1 MACGHSRR
9 PRKRNFEHT
18 FAGVAPV
25 EFSREPRG
33 AEVLPCRPKRS
44 FPSRPAER
52 NSCSEDPKCTP
63 EAFLKSQSDLQI
75 LFRSLHQMTDVEE
88 SRMLKTAESVARDK
102 SIKSLNR
109 AEVSA
114 GSSSFSSEKIDPDP
128 DEISQFRVALT
139 NAAQQ
144 NHLPSFFPYLHRLL
158 EHPTVASGTFSFAR
172 HCPTI
177 QTRVSRLTDA
187 QFLKPLLHAVGPRVR
202 SMLQNM
208 QVESCMDA
216 FAILMRM
223 TGTGAIRRAKV
234 QSSLVDLRADTM
246 DARLLLPSAIEQRE
260 RELGELGQGVKPEDK
275 LLYPYSALCKTSGSA
290 AASAQ
295 GIYDP
300 YRDGVVPLERARLRS
315 SMS

>member
-1 MACGHSRR
+1 MTGGDSPLAQVLRDVLANTADPLHSQ
-9 PRKRNFEHT
+9 T
-18 FAGVAPV
+18 
-25 EFSREPRG
+25 
-33 AEVLPCRPKRS
+33 C
-44 FPSRPAER
+44 
-52 NSCSEDPKCTP
+52 
-63 EAFLKSQSDLQI
+63 DLQI
-75 LFRSLHQMTDVEE
+75 LYRSLHQMTDVEE

-109 AEVSA
+109 AEPSA
-114 GSSSFSSEKIDPDP
+114 SSSSLSSEKIDPDP

-144 NHLPSFFPYLHRLL
+144 NHLPSFSSYLHRLL

-177 QTRVSRLTDA
+177 QTRVSRLTGA

-202 SMLQNM
+202 GMLMNM
-208 QVESCMDA
+208 QVESSMDA

-234 QSSLVDLRADTM
+234 QSSLVDMRADTM

-260 RELGELGQGVKPEDK
+260 RELGELGQGFKPEDK
-275 LLYPYSALCKTSGSA
+275 LMYLYSAPSKSSGSA
-290 AASAQ
+290 AVSAQ
-295 GIYDP
+295 GIYDL
-300 YRDGVVPLERARLRS
+300 YLDGVVARPPCGRPSCNRARRWPAKSCRSCLRCRPARRN
-315 SMS
+315 